1 MKPLK
6 SHHIL
11 YARFDN
17 LCGAGHAFTQV
28 LNGCMEHEENF
39 FLCRERPLLH
49 DKLMRGRP
57 MILNISR
64 GARVMS
70 GALAAVALALLALP
84 LAAEYV
90 VPSKPFLEKNAFY
103 LRSAGFRIQLAD
115 DAAGRRALK
124 ALPPHRFVIHAR
136 AAGGPRYVYADPGVC
151 NCIFSGTLD
160 NYKSYLD
167 ILRQPIPGVA
177 DVSPD
182 YKSQASAL
190 LMDEPAYFGALDN
203 DDSMA
208 DYFRDYL

>member
-1 MKPLK
+1 M
-6 SHHIL
+6 
-11 YARFDN
+11 N
-17 LCGAGHAFTQV
+17 LT
-28 LNGCMEHEENF
+28 
-39 FLCRERPLLH
+39 
-49 DKLMRGRP
+49 
-57 MILNISR
+57 ISR
-64 GARVMS
+64 PSRLAF
-70 GALAAVALALLALP
+70 AWLAAAGFALLAWP

-115 DAAGRRALK
+115 DAAAQRAMK
-124 ALPPHRFVIHAR
+124 ALPPHRFVIHTR
-136 AAGGPRYVYADPGVC
+136 AGGVPRYVYADPGMC

-160 NYKSYLD
+160 NYKSYLE
-167 ILRQPIPGVA
+167 ILRQPIPGIA

-203 DDSMA
+203 DDSLA